1 MRYNRDWIRKKRKI
15 NIARQV
21 LRDYGRD
28 LEDIDCIRN
37 EIKDKRSRLNTIK
50 SLNAQSDSVQGSGI
64 SQEDKTIKIL
74 DEISDLEAN
83 IKEIE
88 KDTKLVENAIN
99 SLSDPTM
106 IGIVY
111 RVWIQR
117 RETIRSIA
125 YRHNMPSSTAW
136 YKSNT
141 ALLSIYRKLF

>member
-1 MRYNRDWIRKKRKI
+1 M
-15 NIARQV
+15 
-21 LRDYGRD
+21 
-28 LEDIDCIRN
+28 
-37 EIKDKRSRLNTIK
+37 
-50 SLNAQSDSVQGSGI
+50 NAQSDPVQGGGC

-74 DEISDLEAN
+74 DEISNLEAN

-88 KDTKLVENAIN
+88 EDTKLVENAIN

-111 RVWIQR
+111 MVWIQR